1 MQMDKWGEEAH
12 RCAWK
17 RREGEQRGVMEKH
30 TAPLGPERS
39 GRGAR
44 GEAGGAPANRILR
57 VC

>member
-1 MQMDKWGEEAH
+1 MDKWGEEAH